1 MGYTLSLGTLS
12 SAAFN
17 IVRGTMKGCFAQLFG
32 CGAQAH
38 TTRHRMGGKKKVT
51 HIRVEREAHL

>member
-1 MGYTLSLGTLS
+1 MWYTLSLGTLS

-17 IVRGTMKGCFAQLFG
+17 IGRGTMKGCFAQLG

-38 TTRHRMGGKKKVT
+38 NKAQKGRKKKVT
-51 HIRVEREAHL
+51 HIRVERDAHP